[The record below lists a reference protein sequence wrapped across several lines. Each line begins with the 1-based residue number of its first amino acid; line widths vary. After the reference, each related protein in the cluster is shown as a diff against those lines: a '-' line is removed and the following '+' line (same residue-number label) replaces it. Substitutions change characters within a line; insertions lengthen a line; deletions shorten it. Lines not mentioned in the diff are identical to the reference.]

1 MVRLEVS
8 FGTWEPDPVLYMF
21 FRSEMTFCSVWQNV
35 DTELGQAPASQARP
49 RDTDHLR
56 PSYLAARTLRSV
68 EHTPSSFGHDPCAV
82 RRGLMTA
89 VNCCVRKA
97 RFFDVRAKAV
107 EQNRSQSVV
116 WVFQHHQRENLFL
129 FSVSDP
135 IIVGLKNTYAV
146 TKTLIEGVS
155 SSSTL
160 VRSLFGKPST

>member
-1 MVRLEVS
+1 
-8 FGTWEPDPVLYMF
+8 
-21 FRSEMTFCSVWQNV
+21 
-35 DTELGQAPASQARP
+35 
-49 RDTDHLR
+49 
-56 PSYLAARTLRSV
+56 
-68 EHTPSSFGHDPCAV
+68 
-82 RRGLMTA
+82 MTA

-146 TKTLIEGVS
+146 TKTLIGGVS